1 MNSEMSSLTIHEK
14 RGAAA
19 LAEMRDE
26 WQELFRA
33 TTAAPFLSWEWATA
47 WQQTFGRSLEPR
59 LLCAR
64 DQNGALIGLL
74 SLGAETCSVA
84 GLPLRKLSLLGAGD
98 GAADYVEV
106 LARPGREQQC
116 ARALLEHLAADRS
129 FDLLELDGLATDS
142 LCLPML
148 TESFGNHGDFRL
160 QLQPRYLC
168 PQMTIHGT
176 ADELL
181 SSGRLKRLV
190 RKLEK
195 MPGFEHRLVTAPAE
209 ADEAFARFIRLHEAR
224 WAASGEAGAISA
236 QTMKQFQREVVRRM
250 AQAGWLRIEE
260 LWIEGDCRATLYGF
274 ETGRRYYL
282 YLSGYQPEWAK
293 LSPGFVIIGLAIS
306 RALER
311 GVREIDFL
319 RGAEAYKA
327 AWANA
332 ARSTLAVRVTARTA
346 AARLSVA
353 RDHLA
358 VAARALL
365 PDAATL
371 WLSRLRRRFSAKGAA
386 VKTPEKKR
394 AKETVAALPLTN
406 EG

>member
-1 MNSEMSSLTIHEK
+1 MKSEMSSLTVHEK
-14 RGAAA
+14 RGVVA

-33 TTAAPFLSWEWATA
+33 TAAAPFLSWEWMTA
-47 WQQTFGRSLEPR
+47 WQQTFGRKLTPR

-64 DQNGALIGLL
+64 DQSGALIGLL
-74 SLGAETCSVA
+74 PLGEENCSVA

-106 LARPGREQQC
+106 LAQPGREQQC
-116 ARALLEHLAADRS
+116 ARALLEHLATDRS
-129 FDLLELDGLATDS
+129 FDLLELDGLAAES

-148 TESFGNHGDFRL
+148 IESFGDHKDFRL

-168 PQMTIHGT
+168 PQMTLNVT
-176 ADELL
+176 AEELL
-181 SSGRLKRLV
+181 SSGKLKRLV
-190 RKLEK
+190 HKLER

-209 ADEAFARFIRLHEAR
+209 ADEAFERFIRLHEAR

-260 LWIEGDCRATLYGF
+260 LWVEGDCRAALYGF

-293 LSPGFVIIGLAIS
+293 LSPGFAIIGLAIS
-306 RALER
+306 RAIER

-319 RGAEAYKA
+319 RGDEAYKA
-327 AWANA
+327 AWADT
-332 ARSTLAVRVTARTA
+332 ARSTVAVQVTARTA
-346 AARLSVA
+346 AARLFVVRA
-353 RDHLA
+353 HLRA
-358 VAARALL
+358 AARALL
-365 PDAATL
+365 PDPAMI
-371 WLSRLRRRFSAKGAA
+371 WLSRLRHRFSGKSRAA
-386 VKTPEKKR
+386 AEESVT
-394 AKETVAALPLTN
+394 ALPLTS